1 VRRPRQAL
9 AALGAALLLPLA
21 HGGAAAPKAGVRTAA
36 QDWAKLV
43 AATPEGGF
51 RIGNPNAKV
60 KLVEYGS
67 LTCPHCAH
75 FAVEGVPALI
85 RDYVKSGKVSFELRN
100 FVRDPYDL
108 AAALLSRCGGARS
121 YFAITDQ
128 IFATQNEWTGRF
140 GSLSAEEYDALN
152 ALEPMPKLA
161 RIASI
166 AGLDALAARHGVPA
180 AKAKACLADGKAV
193 ERLTQMRGVAVDR
206 HQLQGTPTFL
216 INGKRIDGV
225 ADWSR
230 LEPLLKQAAG

>member
-1 VRRPRQAL
+1 MRL
-9 AALGAALLLPLA
+9 ATAMLGAALLLPLA
-21 HGGAAAPKAGVRTAA
+21 HGDAAAPRAKAPVRTAA
-36 QDWAKLV
+36 QDWAKQV
-43 AATPEGGF
+43 AATPDGGY

-75 FAVEGVPALI
+75 FAVEGVPALL
-85 RDYVKSGKVSFELRN
+85 RDYVQSGKVSFELRN

-128 IFATQNEWTGRF
+128 IFATQSEWTGRF

-152 ALEPMPKLA
+152 AMEPTPRLV

-166 AGLDALAARHGVPA
+166 SGLDALVARHGVPA
-180 AKAKACLADGKAV
+180 AKAKACLADAKAV

-206 HQLQGTPTFL
+206 HKLQATPTFL
-216 INGKRIDGV
+216 INGRKVDGV
-225 ADWSR
+225 ADWHQ
-230 LEPLLKQAAG
+230 LEPLLKQAGG